1 MVPLKCVLINAIK
14 LILMHLLFN
23 KMIHLYV
30 RVENRTSGLLLVK
43 YKQTACKASTKMNR
57 YLFIRIISITPCGT
71 IVIIVIYEFSW
82 IKAII
87 YVLNSHSLKSV
98 EGHYSPFLLSSSLR
112 STCWHFLS
120 KVTCTLVTF
129 PALSEVHRPECNSRQ
144 ALWQSHRK
152 SVILAHTRTCHIQGA

>member
-30 RVENRTSGLLLVK
+30 RAGNRTTGLLLVK
-43 YKQTACKASTKMNR
+43 YKKTACKASTKMNR

-82 IKAII
+82 TKAII
-87 YVLNSHSLKSV
+87 YVLNGHSLKSV
-98 EGHYSPFLLSSSLR
+98 EGHYRPFFLISSLR

-129 PALSEVHRPECNSRQ
+129 PASWEVHRAEYNSRQ

-152 SVILAHTRTCHIQGA
+152 SVILAYTRPCHIQGA